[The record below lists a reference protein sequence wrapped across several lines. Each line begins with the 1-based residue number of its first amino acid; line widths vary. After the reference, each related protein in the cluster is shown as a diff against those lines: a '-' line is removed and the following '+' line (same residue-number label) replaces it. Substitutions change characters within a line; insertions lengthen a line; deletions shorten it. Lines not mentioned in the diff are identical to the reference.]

1 MNRTKK
7 IQELSNRRF
16 LSASYK
22 KDHLINCGNNNIKDI
37 KNINYKILYNIFILI
52 FIFSMFS

>member
-22 KDHLINCGNNNIKDI
+22 KDHLINCGNNNIKYI
-37 KNINYKILYNIFILI
+37 KNINYKILYNILILI
-52 FIFSMFS
+52 FIFSIS